1 MSYDSDWFH
10 VWYIHTCS
18 VYILFQLA
26 EELLKKETLNFEE
39 VKAILGPPPFP
50 RKKFIDPI
58 EFENSLKNLE
68 KEATPEENIPT
79 GAPSAKPETGSS

>member
-1 MSYDSDWFH
+1 M
-10 VWYIHTCS
+10 
-18 VYILFQLA
+18 FQLA

-50 RKKFIDPI
+50 QKKFIDPV

-68 KEATPEENIPT
+68 KAASPVDDAPA
-79 GAPSAKPETGSS
+79 GAPSAKPETGAA